1 MKTIISVNKPT
12 ITSRY
17 QLTDTTLQ
25 VGELL
30 YSADLVVT
38 HPIDLTRRMDKA
50 TRTVIAYGLTG
61 SGKTLLIR
69 TLLDHIKYKYPL
81 KVWAIEIM
89 NEKAYDLLSSQ
100 RVTIGIMGCRGQS
113 IRELSSRKD
122 LDSYLDEVKRNR
134 TTLATRYNA
143 ESSRSHLIL
152 QLGNYRLYDLAGS
165 ESAVNGE
172 SGYINSSLL
181 ALNRVITSLAK
192 KASHIPYRDSL
203 LTISMK
209 GLLELKTTLLC
220 CCVRCDSD
228 LSETIQSLNHMMTA
242 RKIVEVVTHA
252 KPKLSR
258 IDSADISELE
268 DELDKYRDMYGS
280 LLSWVSKTVTRL
292 PPPHLPPPPQ

>member
-1 MKTIISVNKPT
+1 MKTVISVNKPT
-12 ITSRY
+12 ITAQY
-17 QLTDTTLQ
+17 KLTDTTLQ

-30 YSADLVVT
+30 YSADMVVT
-38 HPIDLTRRMDKA
+38 HPIDLTHKMDKA

-69 TLLDHIKYKYPL
+69 TVLEHIKYKYPM
-81 KVWAIEIM
+81 KVWAVEIM
-89 NEKAYDLLSSQ
+89 NEKAYDLLGSQ
-100 RVTIGIMGCRGQS
+100 RVVIGITGIRGQS
-113 IRELSSRKD
+113 IRELASRKD
-122 LDSYLDEVKRNR
+122 VDSFLDEVKRNR
-134 TTLATRYNA
+134 TTLSTRYNA
-143 ESSRSHLIL
+143 ESSRSHLVI

-181 ALNRVITSLAK
+181 ALNRVITSLAR

-242 RKIVEVVTHA
+242 KKIVEVTVKHEA
-252 KPKLSR
+252 KPKLKL
-258 IDSADISELE
+258 ADVSEIE
-268 DELDKYRDMYGS
+268 DELDKYKEMYGS